1 MFSSRT
7 EWPVNANRLALLLM
21 ERRKQGRPVLDLTV
35 SNPTEVGF
43 EYPSQEILA
52 ALAKPE
58 VLSYRPHPLG
68 ALHARKAIA
77 AYYRTKGTQ
86 LRADRIVLTASTSEA
101 YGWLFML
108 LCEAGENVLVPIPSY
123 PLFEH
128 LARLHD
134 VELRPYH
141 LRYDGAWH
149 IDFDSVNRALTER
162 TRACIVVTPHN
173 PTGVFLKRTELE
185 RLNAVAGERGFAL
198 IVDEVF
204 GDYAFGEDGER
215 VVTTATNEAVLTFTL
230 NGISKSCGLP
240 QMKVGWIVVGGPSA
254 VCDEALQRLEMIADT
269 FLSVSTQV
277 QEALADFLRIGERIR
292 AQILRRVKENYM
304 HLRDKLGGSAVSVLR
319 AEGGWYAVLRV
330 PRTVSDEEWALRLL
344 ADAGVY
350 VFPGFFFDFRDSGS
364 LIVSLLTKRDDLAR
378 GVEAILALVPS

>member
-7 EWPVNANRLALLLM
+7 EWPLSANRLSLLLE
-21 ERRKQGRPVLDLTV
+21 ERRKQGKPVLDLTV
-35 SNPTEVGF
+35 SNPTDVGL
-43 EYPSQEILA
+43 EYPSQEILS
-52 ALAKPE
+52 ALSKPE

-68 ALHARKAIA
+68 ALHAREAVA
-77 AYYRTKGTQ
+77 AYYRARGVR
-86 LRADRIVLTASTSEA
+86 LPADRIVLTASTSEA

-108 LCEAGENVLVPIPSY
+108 LCEARDSVLVPIPSY

-149 IDFDSVNRALTER
+149 IDFESVNQALTER

-173 PTGVFLKRTELE
+173 PTGVFLKKAELE
-185 RLNAVAGERGFAL
+185 QLNAVAGERGFAL

-204 GDYAFGEDGER
+204 GDYAFGEDEDR
-215 VVTTATNEAVLTFTL
+215 VVTTATNEAALTFTL
-230 NGISKSCGLP
+230 NGVSKSCGFP
-240 QMKVGWIVVGGPSA
+240 QMKVGWIVVSGPSA
-254 VCDEALQRLEMIADT
+254 LRHEALQRIEMIADT

-277 QEALADFLRIGERIR
+277 QEALADFLRIGESIR

-304 HLRDKLGGSAVSVLR
+304 HLRDKLGASAVSVLV

-330 PRTVSDEEWALRLL
+330 PRTVSDEEWAVRLL

-350 VFPGFFFDFRDSGS
+350 VFPGFFFDFPDSGF
-364 LIVSLLTKRDDLAR
+364 LIVSLLTKPDDLSR
-378 GVEAILALVPS
+378 GVEAILALVTS